1 MFEKTY
7 VSLFSFP
14 NVRASAKVT
23 RAKKTNYVS
32 QATHQ
37 KLTCVSLSEV
47 SGDPVDF
54 CSLKEAHVLINQ
66 GIRCHMLPRYRTA
79 MF

>member
-37 KLTCVSLSEV
+37 KLTCVSVSEV
-47 SGDPVDF
+47 S
-54 CSLKEAHVLINQ
+54 
-66 GIRCHMLPRYRTA
+66 
-79 MF
+79 

>member
-1 MFEKTY
+1 MFENTY

-14 NVRASAKVT
+14 NVRAPAKMT
-23 RAKKTNYVS
+23 RAKKTKYVS

-37 KLTCVSLSEV
+37 KLTSVSVSEV

-54 CSLKEAHVLINQ
+54 CSLREAHFLF
-66 GIRCHMLPRYRTA
+66 IRNKKFSLRCIYNRR
-79 MF
+79 